1 MDISKQESIQA
12 GVEPLTVVT
21 TPHVNSVRTKEQ
33 ETGSGKV

>member
-1 MDISKQESIQA
+1 MDVSKQESIQA
-12 GVEPLTVVT
+12 GALTVVT